1 MEFIGVI
8 TAESCTDSTN
18 CTLFSSYAGHYL
30 VSNTLYTIMSMLSAQ
45 KLLAILFLLA
55 LSFPVCGQENIRI
68 THTAFFRFDKTD
80 IDIAYADN
88 RNVLNCL
95 GTLLSDSFHVSFIDS
110 IHLYTYASPEGR
122 EKYNVQLAVRRA
134 DTMQRYLADNYPLL
148 SSVPVSLFPQGEN
161 WDGLRALVSADTAFN
176 EREEVLMILDKV
188 HNPARRESLLKF
200 LNGGKAFRY
209 MQQHILPLLRNA
221 MICIVWIKGC
231 LNSTALS
238 VSLCRMKTVGEMIE
252 TAGSVSTYLPAPT
265 PYIYVL
271 PKTSD
276 RYSALKTNLAAWAI
290 ASVNLRGEKRNVSI
304 CG

>member
-1 MEFIGVI
+1 
-8 TAESCTDSTN
+8 
-18 CTLFSSYAGHYL
+18 
-30 VSNTLYTIMSMLSAQ
+30 MSMLSAQ

-122 EKYNVQLAVRRA
+122 EKYNVQLSVRRA

-161 WDGLRALVSADTAFN
+161 WDGLRALVSALF
-176 EREEVLMILDKV
+176 
-188 HNPARRESLLKF
+188 ARKF
-200 LNGGKAFRY
+200 INRCVSYLIKCI
-209 MQQHILPLLRNA
+209 ILPVVNL
-221 MICIVWIKGC
+221 C
-231 LNSTALS
+231 LNS
-238 VSLCRMKTVGEMIE
+238 
-252 TAGSVSTYLPAPT
+252 
-265 PYIYVL
+265 
-271 PKTSD
+271 
-276 RYSALKTNLAAWAI
+276 
-290 ASVNLRGEKRNVSI
+290 
-304 CG
+304 